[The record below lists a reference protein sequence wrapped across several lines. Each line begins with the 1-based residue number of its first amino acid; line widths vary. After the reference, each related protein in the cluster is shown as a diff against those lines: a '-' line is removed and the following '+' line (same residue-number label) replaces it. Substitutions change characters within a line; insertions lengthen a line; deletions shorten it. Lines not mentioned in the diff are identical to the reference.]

1 MYIIPYFLE
10 NEAKKLLKVKLSE
23 FINDVTNDLLDNIF
37 RYNSDNK
44 YENLM
49 LNFEESTRKNILK
62 VIVDTFKIMDDLYL
76 KSDDR
81 KKQFNIC
88 VKKCHRS
95 IVTIFGILEFDRVY
109 YYDKNDRKKHFY
121 FIDTLFHLPEYDR
134 YDKIIK
140 GIAIDNAIA
149 TNQKKGAEIA
159 SN

>member
-62 VIVDTFKIMDDLYL
+62 VIVDTFKILDD
-76 KSDDR
+76 
-81 KKQFNIC
+81 
-88 VKKCHRS
+88 
-95 IVTIFGILEFDRVY
+95 
-109 YYDKNDRKKHFY
+109 
-121 FIDTLFHLPEYDR
+121 
-134 YDKIIK
+134 
-140 GIAIDNAIA
+140 
-149 TNQKKGAEIA
+149 
-159 SN
+159 

>member
-62 VIVDTFKIMDDLYL
+62 VIVDTFKILDDLYL

-88 VKKCHRS
+88 VKKCIEVS
-95 IVTIFGILEFDRVY
+95 LQFLEY
-109 YYDKNDRKKHFY
+109 
-121 FIDTLFHLPEYDR
+121 
-134 YDKIIK
+134 
-140 GIAIDNAIA
+140 
-149 TNQKKGAEIA
+149 
-159 SN
+159 

>member
-1 MYIIPYFLE
+1 MY
-10 NEAKKLLKVKLSE
+10 
-23 FINDVTNDLLDNIF
+23 
-37 RYNSDNK
+37 
-44 YENLM
+44 
-49 LNFEESTRKNILK
+49 
-62 VIVDTFKIMDDLYL
+62 
-76 KSDDR
+76 
-81 KKQFNIC
+81 
-88 VKKCHRS
+88 RS

-159 SN
+159 SNQINSILSYLNNNQPINISRQDIYN